1 MLGKPSQNSFVNI
14 NKWTTPNAG
23 FVVRLALKMHFAI
36 QCVSEK
42 HIVGTK

>member
-1 MLGKPSQNSFVNI
+1 MLSKPSQNSFVN
-14 NKWTTPNAG
+14 KWFTPNAG